1 MNYTNCTLNIYYKLP
16 MKSCRCSP
24 YRVSP
29 SHASLSL
36 STLFVACLL
45 CYFVPC
51 GLQRVVKTFQLA
63 TFAYRQTGVIAMLS
77 IRRVAQNLS
86 PITTTTTTD
95 TPTHTLPAHPVKER
109 SKQPQLPLL
118 VE

>member
-1 MNYTNCTLNIYYKLP
+1 MR
-16 MKSCRCSP
+16 SCLYAP

-36 STLFVACLL
+36 CTLFVACLL

-77 IRRVAQNLS
+77 IRRVAQNLY
-86 PITTTTTTD
+86 PTTTTD
-95 TPTHTLPAHPVKER
+95 TPTHTLHAHPVKER
-109 SKQPQLPLL
+109 SQQPQLPLL
-118 VE
+118 LPLLVE